1 MLTIIAVC
9 EKQFF
14 LQVIIKKERQMDL
27 ENVISKLNESS
38 KTKYYKFTYQG
49 DGKCKICPQYDGKVF
64 PENKIPQ
71 THPIDYVYQI
81 HKHGPKYRK
90 SEVYPFLDLQTSRPS
105 P

>member
-38 KTKYYKFTYQG
+38 KTKYYKFTA
-49 DGKCKICPQYDGKVF
+49 V
-64 PENKIPQ
+64 
-71 THPIDYVYQI
+71 
-81 HKHGPKYRK
+81 R
-90 SEVYPFLDLQTSRPS
+90 
-105 P
+105 